1 MFRCEDFRVINKGV
15 SEELA
20 LPKVFCGVLSTISA
34 TLSISAAA
42 LAVPLVDPG
51 EAQTT
56 FREITDRT
64 TISSTTPLLS
74 KSQTLNKSED
84 PLEASQTEPQLLD
97 QLSEALSEAPQT
109 ETTPTF
115 LEADTEAISAIDLV
129 FSTEAASALPSSDL
143 LAQVTSVSELSD
155 VQPGDWA
162 FTALQRLV
170 EEYGCL
176 EGYPDRTFRGD
187 RALTRYEFA
196 AGLNACLDIVT
207 FFAGGG
213 SPDPDE
219 INRLYAEFAE
229 ELAAVRAQ
237 ADSLETDVAQLQDN
251 QFSTTTKLSGN
262 VYSYFSLATAS
273 GDVQAEGVNVFAA
286 GNRGVTDLVPVSRTI
301 TEDPELTFS
310 YLAWL
315 NLTTS
320 FTGKDRLV
328 LQIAAGDGNGP
339 ANFYAS
345 AGLFNTFGVP
355 FTLQTAGQA
364 DTPVLR
370 EIFYSFPVGE
380 KLSFTVGPR
389 VNWYRHFDNNRFTF
403 FGTGANSFNSSG
415 GTQVNAVDRGAG
427 VVVEYDVAKWLDL
440 RLGYLADNTE
450 FLPLP
455 RSASDPARGLFGGTN
470 TLTGQVGLYPTDNLN
485 LRFLYTRSNLEPN
498 SQGFVGGALS
508 EPLYGFADDG
518 FGGPLRTATA
528 DTFLFNFDWLVA
540 KGFGLFGRY
549 SYGSTNLFPATA
561 GRADGDVNAQAIQIG
576 TAFPDL
582 IKQGALATISYVQ
595 PFEVLDGRN
604 FLLSGGGDGGTQ
616 KEVEVSYRY
625 PINSNFSVVP
635 SVYWIME
642 ANNFSDNPDIFVFNL
657 QTQISF

>member
-1 MFRCEDFRVINKGV
+1 MISNGA
-15 SEELA
+15 SAGLT
-20 LPKVFCGVLSTISA
+20 LPRIFCSVLSAIAA

-42 LAVPLVDPG
+42 SADPLIEPEIDEV
-51 EAQTT
+51 QTT
-56 FREITDRT
+56 LSEANDRVAAP
-64 TISSTTPLLS
+64 STATLFN
-74 KSQTLNKSED
+74 KSQTPDQAQKS
-84 PLEASQTEPQLLD
+84 LGAAQ
-97 QLSEALSEAPQT
+97 AAPQT
-109 ETTPTF
+109 AVAPIAF
-115 LEADTEAISAIDLV
+115 EANIASVSAKDPVAEIA
-129 FSTEAASALPSSDL
+129 EAAFPTSPPQDL

-170 EEYGCL
+170 EEYGCI
-176 EGYPDRTFRGD
+176 EGYPDSTFRGNQ
-187 RALTRYEFA
+187 ALSRYEFA
-196 AGLNACLDIVT
+196 AGLNACLDVGIQL
-207 FFAGGG
+207 F
-213 SPDPDE
+213 PDVDLASIE
-219 INRLYAEFAE
+219 RLQEEFAD
-229 ELAAVRAQ
+229 ELAAIRAR
-237 ADSLETDVAQLQDN
+237 ADALETDISQLQNN

-262 VYSYFSLATAS
+262 VYSYLSLATAS
-273 GDVQAEGVNVFAA
+273 GDVRAEGVNVFGA
-286 GNRGVTDLVPVSRTI
+286 GRRGVIDLLPVERTI
-301 TEDPELTFS
+301 AEDPELTFS

-320 FTGKDRLV
+320 FTGKDQLV

-355 FTLQTAGQA
+355 FTLQTAGQE

-370 EIFYSFPVGE
+370 EIFYSFPVGD
-380 KLSFTVGPR
+380 KLSFTIGPR

-415 GTQVNAVDRGAG
+415 STQVNAVDRGAG

-455 RSASDPARGLFGGTN
+455 RSASDPTRGLFGGTN
-470 TLTGQVGLYPTDNLN
+470 TLTGQVGIYPTDNLN
-485 LRFLYTRSNLEPN
+485 LRFLYTRSNLEAN
-498 SQGFVGGALS
+498 ASGYVGGALS

-528 DTFLFNFDWLVA
+528 DTFLFNFDWLLA

-549 SYGSTNLFPATA
+549 SYGSTHLFPATA
-561 GRADGDVNAQAIQIG
+561 GRANGDVNAQSVQIG

-582 IKQGALATISYVQ
+582 LKKDALATISYVQ

-604 FLLSGGGDGGTQ
+604 FLLSGGGNGGNQ

-625 PINSNFSVVP
+625 PINSNFSIVP

>member
-1 MFRCEDFRVINKGV
+1 MINSGASTGFTLPRMFCT
-15 SEELA
+15 
-20 LPKVFCGVLSTISA
+20 VLSAISA

-42 LAVPLVDPG
+42 ASAVPLAENN

-56 FREITDRT
+56 LSELIDSAL
-64 TISSTTPLLS
+64 IDSAAVPSTATLLN
-74 KSQTLNKSED
+74 KSQTLNKSQESLLTTQIESSNI
-84 PLEASQTEPQLLD
+84 LESLSEEPQTAAVPD
-97 QLSEALSEAPQT
+97 FS
-109 ETTPTF
+109 
-115 LEADTEAISAIDLV
+115 EADTAAVSDVSSLLDTTE
-129 FSTEAASALPSSDL
+129 FSPAPPSSDL

-170 EEYGCL
+170 EEYGCI
-176 EGYPDRTFRGD
+176 EGYPDSTFRGNQ
-187 RALTRYEFA
+187 ALSRYEFA
-196 AGLNACLDIVT
+196 AGLNACLDTVLQLISP
-207 FFAGGG
+207 G
-213 SPDPDE
+213 SDLE
-219 INRLYAEFAE
+219 SIERLQVEFAD

-237 ADSLETDVAQLQDN
+237 LDSLETDVAQLQDN

-286 GNRGVTDLVPVSRTI
+286 GNRGVTDLAPVSRTI

-355 FTLQTAGQA
+355 FTLQTAGQE

-498 SQGFVGGALS
+498 SAGFVGGALS

-635 SVYWIME
+635 SIYWIME

>member
-1 MFRCEDFRVINKGV
+1 MVNRGV
-15 SEELA
+15 AAGFA
-20 LPKVFCGVLSTISA
+20 LPRIVCGVLGAVSA
-34 TLSISAAA
+34 TLSISAASA
-42 LAVPLVDPG
+42 LAVPLV
-51 EAQTT
+51 ETEELQA
-56 FREITDRT
+56 
-64 TISSTTPLLS
+64 SSSEVSEETAAPSLAALLD
-74 KSQTLNKSED
+74 KSQTLTQSQE
-84 PLEASQTEPQLLD
+84 LLREAPTAGQMEPQV
-97 QLSEALSEAPQT
+97 SEEPQASEEPAP
-109 ETTPTF
+109 
-115 LEADTEAISAIDLV
+115 
-129 FSTEAASALPSSDL
+129 TEAASPTSTASDL

-176 EGYPDRTFRGD
+176 EGYPDGTFRGD

-196 AGLNACLDIVT
+196 AGLSACQDVITQLRS
-207 FFAGGG
+207 G
-213 SPDPDE
+213 SGIDFDE
-219 INRLYAEFAE
+219 VNRLYEEFAE
-229 ELAAVRAQ
+229 ELAAIRARV
-237 ADSLETDVAQLQDN
+237 DDLETDAAQLQDN
-251 QFSTTTKLSGN
+251 QFSTTTKLTGN
-262 VYSYFSLATAS
+262 VYSYFSLATAG

-286 GNRGVTDLVPVSRTI
+286 GQRGVTDLAPVRRTV

-328 LQIAAGDGNGP
+328 LQVAAGDGNGP

-355 FTLQTAGQA
+355 FTLQTAGQEDA
-364 DTPVLR
+364 PVLR

-380 KLSFTVGPR
+380 KLSFTIGPR

-403 FGTGANSFNSSG
+403 FGSGANSFNSSG
-415 GTQVNAVDRGAG
+415 GTQVNTIDRGAG
-427 VVVEYDVAKWLDL
+427 VVVQYDVADWLDL
-440 RLGYLADNTE
+440 RLGYLGDNTE

-455 RSASDPARGLFGGTN
+455 RSASDPSRGLFGGTN
-470 TLTGQVGLYPTDNLN
+470 TLTGQVGIYPTSNLN
-485 LRFLYTRSNLEPN
+485 LRFLYTRSNLETN
-498 SQGFVGGALS
+498 AAGLVGGALS

-528 DTFLFNFDWLVA
+528 DTFLFNFDWLVT

-549 SYGSTNLFPATA
+549 SYGSTHLFPATA
-561 GRADGDVNAQAIQIG
+561 GRANGDVNAQSIQVG

-582 IKQGALATISYVQ
+582 LRKGALATISYVQ

-604 FLLSGGGDGGTQ
+604 FLLSGGGDGGVQ

-625 PINSNFSVVP
+625 PVNPNFAIIP

-642 ANNFSDNPDIFVFNL
+642 ANNFRDNPDIFVFNL